1 MEKSREYDSYFTNI
15 EIHTHLILKIHE
27 LLTFFQKHKCKVTLF
42 FFSGFAFLQTTFSF
56 RYTLQNP
63 ATMDHVGALVDTYAC
78 PVTFTFDKKLRKR
91 FAKL

>member
-42 FFSGFAFLQTTFSF
+42 FFWDLLFYKQLLDIHCKSPQWTT
-56 RYTLQNP
+56 
-63 ATMDHVGALVDTYAC
+63 LVHSLT
-78 PVTFTFDKKLRKR
+78 PMRVLSPSHLTKN
-91 FAKL
+91 